1 MSKRLIDPRVYVP
14 FADKGESNRR
24 IAKRFGIDEATVRR
38 GLKDIGY
45 QRHLIPLLDVED
57 EDRFRIELDTPLVY
71 EGDAM
76 VTADWH
82 VPLYDPDYVNDMI
95 LTARSQGLRTLIVA
109 GDFFNFDALSQYDP
123 KQSDAGLERELN
135 EGVAVLR
142 VLLETFDT
150 IYYLWGN
157 HDARMHRALGFA
169 LQFREAMKMVF
180 GVLGQEALDRVVFT
194 NLDHMWVETG
204 GKSYYICHPKTYSS
218 IPLSNARRLA
228 SKFNASIITAHS
240 HHCAVG
246 YGPDGEKVV
255 AEIGG
260 LFDKNK
266 TAYLQRTTTFPT
278 WQQGFGWLKDGVL
291 HVTSPGW
298 TLSVGA
304 ADATA

>member
-14 FADKGESNRR
+14 FADKGWSNRK
-24 IAKRFGIDEATVRR
+24 IARHFDVDESTVRR
-38 GLKDIGY
+38 GLSSIEY
-45 QRHLIPLLDVED
+45 QRHLIPLLDTED
-57 EDRFRIELDTPLVY
+57 EERFRIELDRPLHF
-71 EGDAM
+71 EGDIM

-82 VPLYDPDYVNDMI
+82 IPLYDPQYVNEMI
-95 LTARSQGLRTLIVA
+95 QVARQEDLRTLCIA

-135 EGVAVLR
+135 EAVAVLR
-142 VLLETFDT
+142 VLLESFDS

-169 LQFREAMKMVF
+169 LQFREAMTMVF
-180 GVLGQEALDRVVFT
+180 GILGAEALDRVIFT
-194 NLDHMWVETG
+194 NLDHMWVDAGSENAW
-204 GKSYYICHPKTYSS
+204 YICHPKNYASV
-218 IPLSNARRLA
+218 PLNNARRLA
-228 SKFNASIITAHS
+228 SKFNANVITAHS

-260 LFDKNK
+260 LFDKSK

-278 WQQGFGWLKDGVL
+278 WQQGYAYLKNGVL
-291 HVTSPGW
+291 NVTSPGW
-298 TLSVGA
+298 QLA
-304 ADATA
+304 AGRN